1 MHHQMN
7 TIKIS
12 NTNTLSMN
20 TKKIIIALLL
30 FGTAFQACKK
40 DKTIEPE
47 KAIPTATNVEI
58 GSGNKQALRGRDFH
72 FNADVIAATKIKDV
86 QVKILQKSGEKYT
99 TTWKFELNW
108 TEYNSAKNTNVHKH
122 FTIPAEAPEGKYD
135 FYFVVLDENGT
146 KLEIKEDLTII
157 DPANVPVDPK
167 IGRDFVSRNDV
178 MIYSMGTYIE
188 PELILKKGDELKLHA
203 QVNDIKGDG
212 ILYSVL
218 IKHKANYY
226 PESIDKLDLSKVIV
240 VSKIEHKGLAAASKI
255 TTLKQVNGVYG
266 GESIVIGAEK
276 DNNEPAANPINA
288 EKTWES
294 GKYNWVILYKN
305 TTHNIST
312 YKVIPITID
321 YK

>member
-1 MHHQMN
+1 MN

-12 NTNTLSMN
+12 NKNTLLTMN
-20 TKKIIIALLL
+20 TKKIIVALLL

-40 DKTIEPE
+40 DKEVEPE

-58 GSGNKQALRGRDFH
+58 GSGNKLALRGRDFH
-72 FNADVIAATKIKDV
+72 FNADVIAADKIKDV
-86 QVKILQKSGEKYT
+86 QVKILQKPGEKYT
-99 TTWKFELNW
+99 ATWKFELAW
-108 TEYNSAKNTNVHKH
+108 AEYNSAKNTNVHKH

-135 FYFVVLDENGT
+135 FYFIVLDENGT
-146 KLEIKEDLTII
+146 KLEIKQDLSII

-167 IGRDFVSRNDV
+167 IGRDFVSRNETL
-178 MIYSMGTYIE
+178 IYSLGTYIE
-188 PELILKKGDELKLHA
+188 PELIVKKGDKLTLHA

-212 ILYSVL
+212 TLYSVL
-218 IKHKANYY
+218 IKKKANYN
-226 PESIDKLDLSKVIV
+226 PETIDNLDLSKAIV
-240 VSKIEHKGLAAASKI
+240 VTKVEHTGLAAASKI
-255 TTLKQVNGVYG
+255 TTLKKINGVFG
-266 GESIVIGAEK
+266 GESIIIGADK
-276 DNNEPAANPINA
+276 DNNEPAANPTSG
-288 EKTWES
+288 EKAWES